1 MKRVTKTSTLKG
13 IEEIYSS
20 AITKILETIGYKYD
34 VPDSINVNIDNKIA
48 QIGLYSFKEDDQ
60 YMIHHLQ
67 EKINTLQGY
76 TNIVYEMA
84 LVYCIAQ
91 FEAFL
96 NDLTRLLLTY
106 YWKTLITKHKTMS
119 YEDVLKFETMEELKF
134 SLIDKEV
141 MAFSHLSIMEKVK
154 YYEDRFHVKFSY
166 IRQKGVRKNWNCIE
180 KETLVKSFATRN
192 IILHNGGVINEKY
205 IFLTGE
211 PKSKI
216 GSSVTIDN
224 RNSMDLM
231 SIIFRVCDSF
241 YQVSKN
247 KVKNIKK

>member
-1 MKRVTKTSTLKG
+1 MAKVTKTSTLRD
-13 IEEIYSS
+13 INQIYSS

-34 VPDSINVNIDNKIA
+34 VPESINANIINKII
-48 QIGLYSFKEDDQ
+48 QIERYSFKDGVPDEVDRL
-60 YMIHHLQ
+60 YK
-67 EKINTLQGY
+67 KINTLRGY
-76 TNIVYEMA
+76 TTTVYEMA

-106 YWKTLITKHKTMS
+106 YWKTLITKHKTMN
-119 YEDVLKFETMEELKF
+119 YEEVLKFESMDELKS
-134 SLIDKEV
+134 SLIEKEV
-141 MAFSHLSIMEKVK
+141 MAFSHLSIMDKVK
-154 YYEDRFHVKFSY
+154 YYEDKFHVKFSY
-166 IRQKGVRKNWNCIE
+166 TRQDGIRKNWNCIE

-205 IFLTGE
+205 ISLTDE

-216 GSSVTIDN
+216 GSIIIIDN
-224 RNSMDLM
+224 KNSMDLM
-231 SIIFRVCDSF
+231 SVVFRVCDTF
-241 YQVSKN
+241 YQVSKA